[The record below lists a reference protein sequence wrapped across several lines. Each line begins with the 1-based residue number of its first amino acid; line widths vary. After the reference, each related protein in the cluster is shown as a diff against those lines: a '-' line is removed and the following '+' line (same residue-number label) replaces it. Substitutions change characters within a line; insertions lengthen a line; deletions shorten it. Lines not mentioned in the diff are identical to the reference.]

1 MRRVLRENA
10 LAASIAG
17 VATLTMGW
25 LGLYGFGWNDYD
37 MEARPA
43 LQALTEGH
51 VLRFLQLAP
60 VYGGSLIERAPFA
73 LAPTLWGG
81 GELAV
86 YRMVAL
92 PCLLAAAGL
101 GLWLVANLR
110 TRQRTKLA
118 RALAL
123 GICVANPLTLS
134 ALELGHPEDLLGAA
148 LCVVA
153 VLLALRDRPLWAGV
167 VLGLAI
173 ANKQWALLAVG
184 PVLVALPGPRF
195 FSRERVRCAAAAL
208 VSAAAVLAPLILV
221 NAGGFVAATRATA
234 STSSEIFQPWQ
245 AWWFLA
251 HHGPIVHGLLGN
263 VKVGYRTAPAWI
275 GRISHPLVVALALP
289 LSALYWWRQKSSE
302 RGRASTPLP
311 RTDALALLA
320 LLLLVRCMLDTWDTS
335 YYALPLIF
343 ALLAWEL
350 SAGVAQQSGH
360 AAAAAVAQR
369 SGHAAAAADALEP
382 TGARELPL
390 LALAVT
396 VAAWADYVW
405 LPAHISADAQ
415 AALFLLW
422 SVPLLAALAGAL
434 AGSSRRASDRHDVRV
449 DDPLL
454 RARAGAGAVGGQQLE
469 LL

>member
-1 MRRVLRENA
+1 MRRRVRENA
-10 LAASIAG
+10 LAAGMAG
-17 VATLTMGW
+17 AATLALGW

-73 LAPTLWGG
+73 LAVDVWGG

-101 GLWLVANLR
+101 GLWLVADLR
-110 TRQRTKLA
+110 ARQRTLLT

-123 GICVANPLTLS
+123 GVCVANPLTLS
-134 ALELGHPEDLLGAA
+134 ALELGHPEDLLGAV

-153 VLLALRDRPLWAGV
+153 VLLALRDRPLWAGA

-173 ANKQWALLAVG
+173 ANKQWALLAAG
-184 PVLVALPGPRF
+184 PVLLAIPGPRL
-195 FSRERVRCAAAAL
+195 FSRERVRCAAVAL
-208 VSAAAVLAPLILV
+208 TTAVVVLAPLVLV
-221 NAGGFVAATRATA
+221 SAGGFVAATRATA

-245 AWWFLA
+245 AWWFLG

-275 GRISHPLVVALALP
+275 GRISHPLIVALALP
-289 LSALYWWRQKSSE
+289 LSALFWWRQRGGGSS
-302 RGRASTPLP
+302 
-311 RTDALALLA
+311 DALGLLA
-320 LLLLVRCMLDTWDTS
+320 LLMLVRCMLDTWDTS

-350 SAGVAQQSGH
+350 A
-360 AAAAAVAQR
+360 R
-369 SGHAAAAADALEP
+369 E
-382 TGARELPL
+382 RELPL

-396 VAAWADYVW
+396 VAAWVDYMW
-405 LPAHISADAQ
+405 LPTHISADAQ
-415 AALFLLW
+415 AVLFLLW
-422 SVPLLAALAGAL
+422 SLPLLATLAMA
-434 AGSSRRASDRHDVRV
+434 SRRASDRHDVRV

-454 RARAGAGAVGGQQLE
+454 RARAGPGAIGGQQLE